1 MNDLWNFNWIIN
13 CTPLILAA
21 NDNRIEIADLL
32 LKQEGIDINS
42 IDILNQELSW
52 NLNSTFLIILKFIMI
67 FGILI

>member
-1 MNDLWNFNWIIN
+1 MNDLWNFNQIIN

-42 IDILNQELSW
+42 IDILNLELS
-52 NLNSTFLIILKFIMI
+52 
-67 FGILI
+67 